1 MIFSLLRKTVLP
13 VNGYNIQNSQNMDKQ
28 KIHYCFTLS
37 DVQMEYLRCKKYK
50 IDRMECFMSLAS
62 LAERETTLV
71 SISKTQQ
78 VEILCGQCLVDNT
91 QLAKLWDKD
100 RKTVPKLLQA
110 MEAVGISSSQK
121 VGDNRII
128 TLHSLSGWYV
138 DGRFVKNGFSLKRNA
153 DGSAI
158 IHTEVP
164 QARVI
169 VTTTEDN
176 TKSDKEDGHSANGI
190 SDTDNK
196 GNSSTADISSSLNS
210 TSSNDNRSVG
220 KVGTMVI
227 FPMLLLAEFPHNKTT
242 PDSLLAILLPCKKQM
257 PNRVRENTTH
267 IHSIWQEAKHN
278 SLTVLM
284 PMVTSLTVTITA
296 INRHTG
302 ANEPP
307 YREIIPKDD

>member
-1 MIFSLLRKTVLP
+1 MTGCKANSMLSQRAFPQGEDGTDDFLFTEKNSLASY
-13 VNGYNIQNSQNMDKQ
+13 GYNIQNSQNMDKQ

-37 DVQMEYLRCKKYK
+37 DAQMEYLRCKKYK

-138 DGRFVKNGFSLKRNA
+138 D
-153 DGSAI
+153 
-158 IHTEVP
+158 
-164 QARVI
+164 
-169 VTTTEDN
+169 
-176 TKSDKEDGHSANGI
+176 
-190 SDTDNK
+190 
-196 GNSSTADISSSLNS
+196 
-210 TSSNDNRSVG
+210 
-220 KVGTMVI
+220 
-227 FPMLLLAEFPHNKTT
+227 
-242 PDSLLAILLPCKKQM
+242 
-257 PNRVRENTTH
+257 
-267 IHSIWQEAKHN
+267 
-278 SLTVLM
+278 
-284 PMVTSLTVTITA
+284 
-296 INRHTG
+296 
-302 ANEPP
+302 
-307 YREIIPKDD
+307 

>member
-1 MIFSLLRKTVLP
+1 
-13 VNGYNIQNSQNMDKQ
+13 MDDK
-28 KIHYCFTLS
+28 KLHRCFTFSEEQLKH
-37 DVQMEYLRCKKYK
+37 LRSKKYK
-50 IDRMECFMSLAS
+50 IDRMECFMSLVD
-62 LAERETTLV
+62 LAEPVPKLV
-71 SISKTQQ
+71 QISKTKQ
-78 VEILCGQCLVDNT
+78 VEILAGQVMVDNT

-169 VTTTEDN
+169 VTTTEDD

-210 TSSNDNRSVG
+210 ASSNDNGSVG
-220 KVGTMVI
+220 KVETNDNLSDAVTGGISPQQNYSRQSVGNPSSM
-227 FPMLLLAEFPHNKTT
+227 
-242 PDSLLAILLPCKKQM
+242 
-257 PNRVRENTTH
+257 
-267 IHSIWQEAKHN
+267 QEADAKQNEGEHN
-278 SLTVLM
+278 TYPQHLAGGQTQQSNG
-284 PMVTSLTVTITA
+284 S
-296 INRHTG
+296 N
-302 ANEPP
+302 ANG
-307 YREIIPKDD
+307 YKANSYHNGNQ

>member
-1 MIFSLLRKTVLP
+1 
-13 VNGYNIQNSQNMDKQ
+13 MDKQ

-71 SISKTQQ
+71 PISKTQQ

-138 DGRFVKNGFSLKRNA
+138 DGRFVKNGFSLKRNV

-169 VTTTEDN
+169 VTTTEDD

-196 GNSSTADISSSLNS
+196 GNSSTADISSSLIEAWV
-210 TSSNDNRSVG
+210 RSER
-220 KVGTMVI
+220 MAI
-227 FPMLLLAEFPHNKTT
+227 FPMLLPAEFPHNKTT

-257 PNRVRENTTH
+257 PNRMRENTTH
-267 IHSIWQEAKHN
+267 IHSIWQKDKHN

-284 PMVTSLTVTITA
+284 PMVTRLTATITA
-296 INRHTG
+296 INRHTE

-307 YREIIPKDD
+307 YR

>member
-13 VNGYNIQNSQNMDKQ
+13 VMVIIFKIRRTWINKRYITASRCPMHRWSIFAARSTRLTAWNASCLLPLLPNVKQ
-28 KIHYCFTLS
+28 HLYLS
-37 DVQMEYLRCKKYK
+37 ARPNKWKSCVGNVWL
-50 IDRMECFMSLAS
+50 
-62 LAERETTLV
+62 
-71 SISKTQQ
+71 
-78 VEILCGQCLVDNT
+78 
-91 QLAKLWDKD
+91 
-100 RKTVPKLLQA
+100 TVPKLLQA

-138 DGRFVKNGFSLKRNA
+138 DGRFVKNGFSLKRNT

-158 IHTEVP
+158 IHTKVP

-169 VTTTEDN
+169 VTTTEDD

-220 KVGTMVI
+220 KVGTNGNLSDAVTGGISPQQNYSRQSVGNPSSM
-227 FPMLLLAEFPHNKTT
+227 
-242 PDSLLAILLPCKKQM
+242 
-257 PNRVRENTTH
+257 
-267 IHSIWQEAKHN
+267 QEADAKQNEGEHN
-278 SLTVLM
+278 TYPQHLAGGQTQQSNG
-284 PMVTSLTVTITA
+284 S
-296 INRHTG
+296 N
-302 ANEPP
+302 ANG
-307 YREIIPKDD
+307 YKANSYNNGNQKA

>member
-1 MIFSLLRKTVLP
+1 MIFLFAEQNNIVCRS
-13 VNGYNIQNSQNMDKQ
+13 YNIQMTQNMDKQ

-37 DVQMEYLRCKKYK
+37 DEQVEYLRSKKYK
-50 IDRMECFMSLAS
+50 IDRMECFMSLAT

-71 SISKTQQ
+71 PISKTQQ

-138 DGRFVKNGFSLKRNA
+138 DGRFVKNGFSLKRNI

-164 QARVI
+164 KARVI
-169 VTTTEDN
+169 VTTTEDY
-176 TKSDKEDGHSANGI
+176 TKSDKGDGHSANGI
-190 SDTDNK
+190 SDTANE
-196 GNSSTADISSSLNS
+196 GNTSTADISSSLNS
-210 TSSNDNRSVG
+210 TSSNDNGSVG
-220 KVGTMVI
+220 KVGNNDNLSDAANGGNSPQQGNFRQTVGNHSS
-227 FPMLLLAEFPHNKTT
+227 LQETDARQNENEHNTY
-242 PDSLLAILLPCKKQM
+242 PQHQSEGQSRQ
-257 PNRVRENTTH
+257 PNGY
-267 IHSIWQEAKHN
+267 HN
-278 SLTVLM
+278 G
-284 PMVTSLTVTITA
+284 
-296 INRHTG
+296 NQ
-302 ANEPP
+302 
-307 YREIIPKDD
+307 

>member
-1 MIFSLLRKTVLP
+1 MTGCKANSMLSQRTFPQGEDGTDDFLFTEKNSLAIY
-13 VNGYNIQNSQNMDKQ
+13 GYNIQNSRKMDKQ

-138 DGRFVKNGFSLKRNA
+138 DGRFVKNGFF
-153 DGSAI
+153 I
-158 IHTEVP
+158 
-164 QARVI
+164 
-169 VTTTEDN
+169 
-176 TKSDKEDGHSANGI
+176 
-190 SDTDNK
+190 
-196 GNSSTADISSSLNS
+196 
-210 TSSNDNRSVG
+210 
-220 KVGTMVI
+220 
-227 FPMLLLAEFPHNKTT
+227 
-242 PDSLLAILLPCKKQM
+242 
-257 PNRVRENTTH
+257 
-267 IHSIWQEAKHN
+267 EAQ
-278 SLTVLM
+278 
-284 PMVTSLTVTITA
+284 
-296 INRHTG
+296 
-302 ANEPP
+302 
-307 YREIIPKDD
+307 

>member
-37 DVQMEYLRCKKYK
+37 DVQMEYLRSKKYK

-78 VEILCGQCLVDNT
+78 VEILCGQCMVDNT

-110 MEAVGISSSQK
+110 MEAVGIFSSQK

-169 VTTTEDN
+169 VTTTEDD

-190 SDTDNK
+190 SDTDKK

-220 KVGTMVI
+220 KVGTNNNLSDAVTGGISPQQNYSRQSVDNPSSM
-227 FPMLLLAEFPHNKTT
+227 
-242 PDSLLAILLPCKKQM
+242 
-257 PNRVRENTTH
+257 
-267 IHSIWQEAKHN
+267 QEADAKQNEEEHNTYPQHLAGERTQQSNDSNANCYKPNSYHN
-278 SLTVLM
+278 S
-284 PMVTSLTVTITA
+284 
-296 INRHTG
+296 NQ
-302 ANEPP
+302 
-307 YREIIPKDD
+307 

>member
-1 MIFSLLRKTVLP
+1 
-13 VNGYNIQNSQNMDKQ
+13 MDNQ
-28 KIHYCFTLS
+28 KIHYCFTFSEEQLKH
-37 DVQMEYLRCKKYK
+37 LRSKKYK
-50 IDRMECFMSLAS
+50 IDRMECFMSLVD
-62 LAERETTLV
+62 LAEPVSKLV
-71 SISKTQQ
+71 QISKTKQ
-78 VEILCGQCLVDNT
+78 VEILAGQVMVDNT

-138 DGRFVKNGFSLKRNA
+138 DGRFVKNGFSLKRNT

-158 IHTEVP
+158 IHTKVP

-169 VTTTEDN
+169 VTTTEDD

-220 KVGTMVI
+220 KVGTNGNLSDAVTGGISPQQNYSRQSVGNPSSM
-227 FPMLLLAEFPHNKTT
+227 
-242 PDSLLAILLPCKKQM
+242 
-257 PNRVRENTTH
+257 
-267 IHSIWQEAKHN
+267 QEADAKQNEGEHN
-278 SLTVLM
+278 TYPQHLAGGQTQQSNG
-284 PMVTSLTVTITA
+284 S
-296 INRHTG
+296 N
-302 ANEPP
+302 ANG
-307 YREIIPKDD
+307 YKANSYNNGNQKA

>member
-1 MIFSLLRKTVLP
+1 MIFSLLRKNSLASH
-13 VNGYNIQNSQNMDKQ
+13 GYNIQNSQNMDKQ

-37 DVQMEYLRCKKYK
+37 DKQVEYLRSKKYK
-50 IDRMECFMSLAS
+50 IDRMECFMSLAT
-62 LAERETTLV
+62 LAVHETALV
-71 SISKTQQ
+71 PVSKTQQ
-78 VEILCGQCLVDNT
+78 VEILCGQCMVDNT

-158 IHTEVP
+158 VHTEVP
-164 QARVI
+164 KARVI

-176 TKSDKEDGHSANGI
+176 RNSDTEDGHSGNGI

-196 GNSSTADISSSLNS
+196 GNTSTADISSSLNS
-210 TSSNDNRSVG
+210 TSSNDNGSVG
-220 KVGTMVI
+220 KVGTNANLSDAVTGGI
-227 FPMLLLAEFPHNKTT
+227 SPQQDYFRQAVGNPS
-242 PDSLLAILLPCKKQM
+242 SL
-257 PNRVRENTTH
+257 
-267 IHSIWQEAKHN
+267 QEADAKQNEGEHN
-278 SLTVLM
+278 TYPQHQSEGQSRQSNGSNTNGYK
-284 PMVTSLTVTITA
+284 P
-296 INRHTG
+296 NGYHNG
-302 ANEPP
+302 NQ
-307 YREIIPKDD
+307 

>member
-1 MIFSLLRKTVLP
+1 
-13 VNGYNIQNSQNMDKQ
+13 MDKQ

-158 IHTEVP
+158 VHTEVP

-169 VTTTEDN
+169 VTTTEDD
-176 TKSDKEDGHSANGI
+176 TKSEDRKS
-190 SDTDNK
+190 TRL
-196 GNSSTADISSSLNS
+196 NSSHPSSSRMP
-210 TSSNDNRSVG
+210 SS
-220 KVGTMVI
+220 
-227 FPMLLLAEFPHNKTT
+227 A
-242 PDSLLAILLPCKKQM
+242 
-257 PNRVRENTTH
+257 
-267 IHSIWQEAKHN
+267 
-278 SLTVLM
+278 
-284 PMVTSLTVTITA
+284 
-296 INRHTG
+296 
-302 ANEPP
+302 
-307 YREIIPKDD
+307 

>member
-1 MIFSLLRKTVLP
+1 
-13 VNGYNIQNSQNMDKQ
+13 
-28 KIHYCFTLS
+28 
-37 DVQMEYLRCKKYK
+37 MEYLRCKKYK

-128 TLHSLSGWYV
+128 TMHSLSGWYV
-138 DGRFVKNGFSLKRNA
+138 DGGFVKNGFSLKRNA

-158 IHTEVP
+158 VHTEVP
-164 QARVI
+164 QARVF
-169 VTTTEDN
+169 VTTTEDD
-176 TKSDKEDGHSANGI
+176 TKSDKEDGHFSNGI

-210 TSSNDNRSVG
+210 ASSNDNGSVG
-220 KVGTMVI
+220 KIGTNSNLSDAITGGFSPQQNYSRQSVGN
-227 FPMLLLAEFPHNKTT
+227 PS
-242 PDSLLAILLPCKKQM
+242 SL
-257 PNRVRENTTH
+257 
-267 IHSIWQEAKHN
+267 QEADAKQNDGEHN
-278 SLTVLM
+278 TYPQHQFGGQTQQS
-284 PMVTSLTVTITA
+284 
-296 INRHTG
+296 NG
-302 ANEPP
+302 FNANGYKPNE
-307 YREIIPKDD
+307 YHNGNQ

>member
-1 MIFSLLRKTVLP
+1 
-13 VNGYNIQNSQNMDKQ
+13 MDKQ

-158 IHTEVP
+158 VHTEVP
-164 QARVI
+164 KARVF
-169 VTTTEDN
+169 VTTTEDD

-210 TSSNDNRSVG
+210 VSSNDNGSVG
-220 KVGTMVI
+220 KFGTNGNLSDAVTGGISPQQNYSRQSVGN
-227 FPMLLLAEFPHNKTT
+227 PS
-242 PDSLLAILLPCKKQM
+242 SL
-257 PNRVRENTTH
+257 
-267 IHSIWQEAKHN
+267 QEADAKQNEGEHN
-278 SLTVLM
+278 TYPQHLAGERTQQSNG
-284 PMVTSLTVTITA
+284 S
-296 INRHTG
+296 N
-302 ANEPP
+302 ANG
-307 YREIIPKDD
+307 YKANSYHNGNQ

>member
-1 MIFSLLRKTVLP
+1 MV
-13 VNGYNIQNSQNMDKQ
+13 QQD
-28 KIHYCFTLS
+28 IHYCFTLS
-37 DVQMEYLRCKKYK
+37 DEQVKFLRSKKYK

-71 SISKTQQ
+71 PISKTQQ
-78 VEILCGQCLVDNT
+78 VEILCGQCMVDNT

-158 IHTEVP
+158 VHTEVP
-164 QARVI
+164 QARVF
-169 VTTTEDN
+169 VTTTEDD
-176 TKSDKEDGHSANGI
+176 TKSDKEDGHFSNGI
-190 SDTDNK
+190 SDTDKK

-220 KVGTMVI
+220 KVGMNGNLSDAITGGISPQQNYTRQSVGN
-227 FPMLLLAEFPHNKTT
+227 PS
-242 PDSLLAILLPCKKQM
+242 SL
-257 PNRVRENTTH
+257 
-267 IHSIWQEAKHN
+267 QEADAKQNEGERNTYPQHLAGGQTQQSN
-278 SLTVLM
+278 S
-284 PMVTSLTVTITA
+284 S
-296 INRHTG
+296 N
-302 ANEPP
+302 ANG
-307 YREIIPKDD
+307 YKANSYNNGNQ

>member
-1 MIFSLLRKTVLP
+1 
-13 VNGYNIQNSQNMDKQ
+13 MDDK
-28 KIHYCFTLS
+28 KLHRCFTFSEEQLKH
-37 DVQMEYLRCKKYK
+37 LRSKKYK
-50 IDRMECFMSLAS
+50 IDRMECFMSLVD
-62 LAERETTLV
+62 LAEPVPKLV
-71 SISKTQQ
+71 QISKTKQ
-78 VEILCGQCLVDNT
+78 VEILAGQVMVDNT

-128 TLHSLSGWYV
+128 TLHSLSSWYV
-138 DGRFVKNGFSLKRNA
+138 DGRFVKNGFSLKRNT

-169 VTTTEDN
+169 VTTTEDD

-220 KVGTMVI
+220 NVGTNGNLSDAVTGGISPQQNYSRQSVGNPSSM
-227 FPMLLLAEFPHNKTT
+227 
-242 PDSLLAILLPCKKQM
+242 
-257 PNRVRENTTH
+257 
-267 IHSIWQEAKHN
+267 QEADAKQNEGEHN
-278 SLTVLM
+278 TYPQHLAGGQTQQSNG
-284 PMVTSLTVTITA
+284 S
-296 INRHTG
+296 N
-302 ANEPP
+302 ANG
-307 YREIIPKDD
+307 YKANSYNNGNQKA